1 MSNVLQPATVL
12 TPAPR
17 RHALGLPAGSVRALL
32 ALAVLGLLWTV
43 ALTHPPGETVPEADK
58 HLPTILI
65 ALQILMVLI
74 LVHFFTAHGHTIGRH
89 VSTASPLG
97 LPGGMI
103 RFILAIGYIGLSVLL
118 LYNRADFDQ
127 PEPGALWSL
136 LLELVVVLVS
146 YFAGMLLSGFV
157 RMVWGE
163 PPPAPYQDMEAWV
176 AILGLLG
183 LGIVVLIHLINR
195 NVAAENKI
203 SLDVAEA
210 VLSGLIGLYFGARS

>member
-1 MSNVLQPATVL
+1 MSNVMQPAVVL

-17 RHALGLPAGSVRALL
+17 RHALGLPAGSVRAIL
-32 ALAVLGLLWTV
+32 ALAVLGLLWAV
-43 ALTHPPGETVPEADK
+43 ALTHPHGETVSEADT
-58 HLPTILI
+58 HLPTSLI
-65 ALQILMVLI
+65 ALQSLMVLI
-74 LVHFFTAHGHTIGRH
+74 LVHFFPAHGHTIGRH
-89 VSTASPLG
+89 ISTASPLG

-103 RFILAIGYIGLSVLL
+103 RFILAVGYIGLSVLL
-118 LYNRADFDQ
+118 LYNGADFDL
-127 PEPGALWSL
+127 PEKGALWSL

-176 AILGLLG
+176 AILALLG

-195 NVAAENKI
+195 NVASENKI

>member
-17 RHALGLPAGSVRALL
+17 RHALGLPAGSVRAIL
-32 ALAVLGLLWTV
+32 ALAVLGLLWAI
-43 ALTHPPGETVPEADK
+43 ALTHPHGVTVSEADK

-97 LPGGMI
+97 LPGGSI

-118 LYNRADFDQ
+118 LYNGADFDL
-127 PEPGALWSL
+127 PEKGALWSL
-136 LLELVVVLVS
+136 
-146 YFAGMLLSGFV
+146 
-157 RMVWGE
+157 
-163 PPPAPYQDMEAWV
+163 
-176 AILGLLG
+176 
-183 LGIVVLIHLINR
+183 
-195 NVAAENKI
+195 
-203 SLDVAEA
+203 
-210 VLSGLIGLYFGARS
+210 

>member
-17 RHALGLPAGSVRALL
+17 RHALGLPAGSVRAIL
-32 ALAVLGLLWTV
+32 ALAVLGLLWAV
-43 ALTHPPGETVPEADK
+43 ALTHHGETVSEADK

-89 VSTASPLG
+89 ISTASPLG

-103 RFILAIGYIGLSVLL
+103 RFVLAIGYIGLSVLL

-176 AILGLLG
+176 AILALMG
-183 LGIVVLIHLINR
+183 LGIVVLLHLINR

>member
-12 TPAPR
+12 TPVPR
-17 RHALGLPAGSVRALL
+17 RHALGLPAGSVRAIL
-32 ALAVLGLLWTV
+32 ALAVLGLLWAV
-43 ALTHPPGETVPEADK
+43 ALTHPHGETVSEADK

-74 LVHFFTAHGHTIGRH
+74 LVHFFTAHGHTIGRN

-97 LPGGMI
+97 LPGGSI

-118 LYNRADFDQ
+118 LYNGADFDL
-127 PEPGALWSL
+127 PEKGALWSL

-176 AILGLLG
+176 AILALLG
-183 LGIVVLIHLINR
+183 LGIVVLIQLINR
-195 NVAAENKI
+195 NVAPENKI